1 MLNVALDCLRRSWFV
16 FPCVPQDKN
25 PLVKGGF
32 KVASNDEA
40 QIRAWWTKWPSANV
54 AIATGASGLT
64 VFDCDKG
71 LPDLAAYEAWIAA
84 KGLPE
89 TYTVRTGR
97 RVSKEDGVTP
107 EFGVQLYFQTDGE
120 AFGDALRSIPW
131 LDGEQSGDIRGSTG
145 YVLAAGSIH
154 PDSKEAYEVLV
165 DAPVAK
171 SVPQYVRTIPPA
183 PKTGTA
189 GGANGAVVDVV
200 GPITASRNVHMIS
213 LLGKKRNEGADDDA
227 LEAYAHEV
235 NETRMQPPLDESEL
249 SRLITN
255 ACKFRVQEVAPEV
268 FIGGRIAGALEAAN
282 PWAKYHTTE
291 QILNAPPVTFLI
303 DGFLTQDAICVI
315 AAPVAQRKSILAL
328 NVVHSLVS
336 GEPLF
341 GRFEVKK
348 RPTRVLYCCPEMGIQ
363 SFSARLKSMGLAAY
377 LGKTLFCTT
386 MASDPFELKDITPD
400 ELKGAVIVL
409 DTAIRFLKGDE
420 SNAAEM
426 SVFAATVFRLIKDGA
441 ASVLLL
447 HHSKK
452 GTSEA
457 AELTLDNVMR
467 GSGELGAFV
476 ACVWATRLQ
485 DGKDEYKTPSY
496 LENVKK
502 RDFDSKPFQVL
513 PVEGSYRL
521 LYDSKGEV
529 VLSKPS
535 RFKRDKDGKEAQA
548 LAFIA
553 ATRQTSPTMSYVE
566 LSRMLQEHGI
576 ERSPEWI
583 RKRDK
588 SGTTHRS
595 D

>member
-1 MLNVALDCLRRSWFV
+1 MSMLEVALDCIGRGWHV
-16 FPCVPQDKN
+16 FPCVPKTKR
-25 PLVKGGF
+25 PLGGL
-32 KVASNDEA
+32 VPNGVLDASNDETKVR
-40 QIRAWWTKWPSANV
+40 QWWAAKPDANV
-54 AIATGASGLT
+54 AIACGPSGLS
-64 VFDCDKG
+64 VVDCDHGNMTEADARAWMLWAG
-71 LPDLAAYEAWIAA
+71 LP
-84 KGLPE
+84 K
-89 TYTVRTGR
+89 TYTVHTGR
-97 RVSKEDGVTP
+97 RVNAKDGSP
-107 EFGVQLYFQTDGE
+107 EFGVQLYYADTMPSVGE
-120 AFGDALRSIPW
+120 FVLG
-131 LDGEQSGDIRGSTG
+131 GGSGQVKSLGG
-145 YVLAAGSIH
+145 YVMAAGSIH
-154 PDSKEAYEVLV
+154 PDTGEKYELMTN
-165 DAPVAK
+165 APVVPLPRAVRLLK
-171 SVPQYVRTIPPA
+171 SERKPMEDDQQ
-183 PKTGTA
+183 
-189 GGANGAVVDVV
+189 
-200 GPITASRNVHMIS
+200 PITENRNIRLTS
-213 LLGKKRNEGADDDA
+213 IAGKLRNAGLSATA
-227 LEAYAHEV
+227 LELALLQV
-235 NETRMQPPLDESEL
+235 NAERCLPPLDEE
-249 SRLITN
+249 
-255 ACKFRVQEVAPEV
+255 EVK
-268 FIGGRIAGALEAAN
+268 RIAASVARYAIPEQDPVPIIGKPVDEPSDD
-282 PWAKYHTTE
+282 PWAKYHTAD

-303 DGFLTQDAICVI
+303 DGFLTEDAITVI

-328 NVVHSLVS
+328 NVVHSLVT

-341 GRFEVKK
+341 GHFPVKQ
-348 RPTRVLYCCPEMGIQ
+348 RPSRVLYCCPEMGIQ
-363 SFSARLKSMGLAAY
+363 SFSARLKSIGLAPY

-400 ELKGAVIVL
+400 ELKGAVVVL

-452 GTSEA
+452 GTSDA

-485 DGKDEYKTPSY
+485 DGKDEYRTPSY

-521 LYDSKGEV
+521 LYDAKGEV
-529 VLSKPS
+529 VLSNPS
-535 RFKRDKDGKEAQA
+535 RFKRDKDGKEELA
-548 LAFIA
+548 LALIA
-553 ATRQTSPTMSYVE
+553 ATRQTKPTMSYVE

-576 ERSPEWI
+576 DRSAEWI

-588 SGTTHRS
+588 RSGITHRS

>member
-1 MLNVALDCLRRSWFV
+1 MYMIDIALDCIQRGWHI
-16 FPCVPQDKN
+16 FPCVPRTKR
-25 PLVKGGF
+25 PLGGL
-32 KVASNDEA
+32 VPNGLLDASNDES
-40 QIRAWWTKWPSANV
+40 QVRAWWAAKPDANV
-54 AIATGASGLT
+54 AIACGPSGLS
-64 VFDCDKG
+64 VVDCDHG
-71 LPDLAAYEAWIAA
+71 NQTEADAREWMRRAN
-84 KGLPE
+84 LPE

-97 RVSKEDGVTP
+97 RMSKDGTP
-107 EFGVQLYFQTDGE
+107 EYGVQLYYTDTMPSVGE
-120 AFGDALRSIPW
+120 FA
-131 LDGEQSGDIRGSTG
+131 LDGGSGQIKSLGG
-145 YVLAAGSIH
+145 YVMAAGSIH
-154 PDSKEAYEVLV
+154 PDSGEAYELIK
-165 DAPVAK
+165 DAPV
-171 SVPQYVRTIPPA
+171 SPLPGFVRSLKTE
-183 PKTGTA
+183 PKLAEGD
-189 GGANGAVVDVV
+189 GE
-200 GPITASRNVHMIS
+200 PITENRNVRLTSIA
-213 LLGKKRNEGADDDA
+213 GKLRNAGVSATA
-227 LEAYAHEV
+227 LELALLQV
-235 NETRMQPPLDESEL
+235 NADRCTPPLDEE
-249 SRLITN
+249 
-255 ACKFRVQEVAPEV
+255 EVK
-268 FIGGRIAGALEAAN
+268 RIAASVARYAIPEPEIGIVLGKARQPEHHAE
-282 PWAKYHTTE
+282 PWAKYHTVD

-303 DGFLTQDAICVI
+303 DGFLTEDAITVI
-315 AAPVAQRKSILAL
+315 AAPVAQRKSIVAL
-328 NVVHSLVS
+328 NVVHSLVT

-341 GRFEVKK
+341 GYFKVKK

-363 SFSARLKSMGLAAY
+363 SFSARLKSMGLAPH

-386 MASDPFELKDITPD
+386 MASDLFELKDITAD
-400 ELKGAVIVL
+400 ELKGAVVVL

-457 AELTLDNVMR
+457 TELTLDNVMR

-521 LYDSKGEV
+521 LYDAKGEV
-529 VLSKPS
+529 VLSNPS

-548 LAFIA
+548 LALIA
-553 ATRQTSPTMSYVE
+553 ATRLTSPTMSYVE

-576 ERSPEWI
+576 DRSAEWI

-588 SGTTHRS
+588 RSGVTHRS